1 MRAIAHR
8 FSALAA
14 CRVVCEENTMNLNGR
29 TGRSCKPL
37 CHLLV
42 CSCEWQSTKPD
53 AGRPSP
59 SPRGRHPSPSFHAPT
74 RSSSQARRGQRR
86 YAATA
91 GYRPTELLASPKSQ
105 HLHGASRDSPATAP
119 RRTNS
124 FGDFFKW
131 SHLPVALSSR
141 TRARRTTR
149 SPLLLPTAGCV
160 RSPHSTHSLAVL
172 VVPFTRA
179 QHQQERHASLGAVRS
194 TRGCWPGRA
203 SWRVR
208 IHSDTVQ
215 LMKVDGSHS
224 RLEQG
229 RAVDARF
236 LTPSPRRRPRSS
248 RRLPRLLRMPKT
260 RPAFSL

>member
-1 MRAIAHR
+1 MGAPGAAANHCATSWSVAVNGNPRSRTQDVPVPVPEDAIPR
-8 FSALAA
+8 PPSTLPLLA
-14 CRVVCEENTMNLNGR
+14 
-29 TGRSCKPL
+29 
-37 CHLLV
+37 
-42 CSCEWQSTKPD
+42 
-53 AGRPSP
+53 
-59 SPRGRHPSPSFHAPT
+59 
-74 RSSSQARRGQRR
+74 SQARPKALRG
-86 YAATA
+86 TA

>member
-1 MRAIAHR
+1 MGAPGAAANHCATSWSVAVNGNPRSRTQDVPVPVPEDAIPRPPSTLPPAR
-8 FSALAA
+8 PRKPGAA
-14 CRVVCEENTMNLNGR
+14 KGVTRHGGLPSYRV
-29 TGRSCKPL
+29 
-37 CHLLV
+37 
-42 CSCEWQSTKPD
+42 
-53 AGRPSP
+53 
-59 SPRGRHPSPSFHAPT
+59 T
-74 RSSSQARRGQRR
+74 R
-86 YAATA
+86 
-91 GYRPTELLASPKSQ
+91 KSQ